1 MITTEKETILVYF
14 CVKIDKKSSAFRSS
28 IFAAVRTL
36 FHALNETVTLGV
48 GLALVAGPMQTHFRI
63 IISRSL
69 SSLKINFNT
78 IVHDRKQAATM
89 NLEFR
94 WAGLV
99 PVCGGWRARNDGG
112 VSRHSF
118 GSLAGQGRESLRRMQ
133 VCWSIGAPLS
143 FICHLE
149 ICSARLRGKWV
160 NGTAATLSLFFVT
173 LRLLFGY
180 SSVTPRKRGEARLA
194 DAFESRIPNIVRLNA
209 RF

>member
-1 MITTEKETILVYF
+1 
-14 CVKIDKKSSAFRSS
+14 
-28 IFAAVRTL
+28 
-36 FHALNETVTLGV
+36 
-48 GLALVAGPMQTHFRI
+48 
-63 IISRSL
+63 
-69 SSLKINFNT
+69 
-78 IVHDRKQAATM
+78 M

-112 VSRHSF
+112 VSPDSSF

-133 VCWSIGAPLS
+133 VWSIGAPLS

-180 SSVTPRKRGEARLA
+180 ATQTGRGETGGCI
-194 DAFESRIPNIVRLNA
+194 RISNS
-209 RF
+209 